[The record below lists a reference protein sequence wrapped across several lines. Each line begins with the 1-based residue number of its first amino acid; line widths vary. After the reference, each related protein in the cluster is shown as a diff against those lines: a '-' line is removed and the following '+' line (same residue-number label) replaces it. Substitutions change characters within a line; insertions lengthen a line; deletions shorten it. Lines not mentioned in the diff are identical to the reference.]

1 MEYILENPLNSKCT
15 IFTEVSKNEYG
26 EPTYSKE
33 VVSCAIFEGLQRLIK
48 TEGREVISNTTIGV
62 KKEVNP
68 NGMVYLGETTSLTP
82 PYGCYEIQKVYIA
95 RDTEQNIEGY
105 WIWL

>member
-15 IFTEVSKNEYG
+15 IYTQAGTNEYG
-26 EPTYSKE
+26 EPSYTVE
-33 VVSCAIFEGLQRLIK
+33 TVDCAIFEGLQRLIK
-48 TEGREVISNTTIGV
+48 AEGREVISNTTIGV

-68 NGMVYLGETTSLTP
+68 NGMIYLGETTSLTP
-82 PYGCYEIQKVYIA
+82 PYGCYEIQKVSTA
-95 RDTEQNIEGY
+95 RDIEQNIEGY